1 MTVAVVAPVSP
12 STPPAPGHPERRTRP
27 LTVVSASEPAATHDR
42 LPSRRRDE
50 YEDAYPLFAEIAE
63 LDPHD
68 PRRQL
73 LRGRVIERCLPLAEH
88 IARRFR
94 NRGESLDDLEQVA
107 RLALVKSVDRF
118 DTRQGANFVAFAVP
132 TITGEIRRH
141 FRDTTWSL
149 RVPRALKERHLALT
163 HTSADLTRTLGRAPT
178 AGELSAALGLTREE
192 VAEGLRAADAYN
204 TLSTD
209 YPLEAGS
216 DDRLL
221 SETVGS
227 DDFAF
232 ERVDDQVTLRP
243 TLAALPDLERTC
255 VVLRFYGNLTQ
266 TQIATRVGVSQMQVS
281 RLLSRALHTMRD
293 QLD

>member
-1 MTVAVVAPVSP
+1 MTAAVAAPVPP
-12 STPPAPGHPERRTRP
+12 STPPVPGHPERRTRP
-27 LTVVSASEPAATHDR
+27 LTVVSAPEPAASR
-42 LPSRRRDE
+42 GRPPGRRRDH
-50 YEDAYPLFAEIAE
+50 YDDAYPLLAEIAE

-68 PRRQL
+68 PRRHL
-73 LRGRVIERCLPLAEH
+73 LRGRVIERCLPLADH

-94 NRGESLDDLEQVA
+94 SRGESLDDLEQVA
-107 RLALVKSVDRF
+107 RLALVKAVDRF
-118 DTRQGANFVAFAVP
+118 DPRQGAHFVAFAAP

-141 FRDTTWSL
+141 FRDTAWSL

-163 HTSADLTRTLGRAPT
+163 HTCADLTRTLGRAPT
-178 AGELSAALGLTREE
+178 ATELGAALELTREE

-209 YPLEAGS
+209 HPLGTGS

-232 ERVDDQVTLRP
+232 DRVDDQVTLQP
-243 TLAALPDLERTC
+243 VLAALPDLERTC

-266 TQIATRVGVSQMQVS
+266 SQIATRIGVSQMQVS